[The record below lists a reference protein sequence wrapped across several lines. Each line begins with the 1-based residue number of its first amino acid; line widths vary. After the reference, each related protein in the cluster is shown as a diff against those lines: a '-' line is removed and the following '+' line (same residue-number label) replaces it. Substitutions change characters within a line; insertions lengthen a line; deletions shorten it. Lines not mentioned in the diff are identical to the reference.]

1 MGPSVISSN
10 AWCIECKRPGSGKS
24 VVPASAPMPSKE
36 NVPWRQA
43 VWEGSS
49 QRLCCC
55 YLLNICPKTRKQ
67 NTTGLHILFNYGIHM
82 IRCQVRIVFKHTI
95 DFIDTRSEM
104 QEVYFIMKTFEKT
117 SKCYRS
123 VAQLICSLQRQ
134 YACSLIKFHNG
145 MPTSFT
151 ILLEYTYD
159 WALSQR
165 NKQHMWRHWLRI
177 IRFK

>member
-1 MGPSVISSN
+1 MEAG
-10 AWCIECKRPGSGKS
+10 R
-24 VVPASAPMPSKE
+24 
-36 NVPWRQA
+36 
-43 VWEGSS
+43 WEGSS

-55 YLLNICPKTRKQ
+55 YLLNICPKTPKQ

-134 YACSLIKFHNG
+134 YVCSLSSMMVCRPH
-145 MPTSFT
+145 
-151 ILLEYTYD
+151 LLYC
-159 WALSQR
+159 WS
-165 NKQHMWRHWLRI
+165 
-177 IRFK
+177 IRTTAYYHKEINNICEGTD